1 LESFGYGS
9 QDRESAM
16 TTANLLVVLLVG
28 TAVGAIAGLALGT
41 VFPHA
46 LYLGIVAG
54 FLATMISCVVRNWIG
69 VGPDTSRIP
78 NLVILYSLIASLAGS
93 AAAVEVAR
101 ASHYDSPVWIGT
113 LSGLFSSVLTALLM
127 IAYYMNPETGEL
139 RTTKRK

>member
-1 LESFGYGS
+1 
-9 QDRESAM
+9 M
-16 TTANLLVVLLVG
+16 TTANLLVVMLVG
-28 TAVGAIAGLALGT
+28 TAVGAIAGLVLGT

-54 FLATMISCVVRNWIG
+54 FLATIIACVVRNWIG
-69 VGPDTSRIP
+69 VGPDISRIP

-93 AAAVEVAR
+93 AAAVEVAH
-101 ASHYDSPVWIGT
+101 ASHHDSPVWIGT